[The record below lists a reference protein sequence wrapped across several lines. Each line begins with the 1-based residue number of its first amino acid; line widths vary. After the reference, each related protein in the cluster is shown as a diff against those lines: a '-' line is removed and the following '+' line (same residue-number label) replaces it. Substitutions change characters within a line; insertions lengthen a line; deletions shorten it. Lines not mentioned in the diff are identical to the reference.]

1 MKDDQK
7 QQDMVMTRG
16 RGRGMRGG
24 MMRPMGPGGP
34 HFGPKMKQFVPRL
47 PFDMVLC
54 ESAFPR
60 VKAAPDESAFTQA
73 LLKRNADLSPTSAE
87 QAAVLNLVTKIQ
99 TVMDNLIVDPGNFDA
114 CQIEEVRQV
123 GSYKKGTMMTGHNVA
138 DIVVILKTLPT
149 KEAVEALGKKVCDDL
164 RTLEPQEVLVLTMLP
179 NDRGFE
185 ISNSEATVRVLVTT
199 IHQNLRKLDPELH
212 LDQKILQ
219 SHLAAIRHSRWF
231 EENAH
236 HSTIKVLIRLL
247 RDLRGRFEGFEPLS
261 PWMLDLLAHYA
272 ILNNPSRQA
281 LPINSAFRRCLQL
294 LAAGLFLPGSAG
306 ISDPCEGGNIR
317 VHTAMTLE
325 QQDLV
330 CLTAQTLLR
339 VLSHGGYKQI
349 LGLEGN
355 SSIAS
360 EMSVWDGVVV
370 SALEKAYEKPP
381 ERPPQD
387 DDTDNMDADDDP
399 METTD
404 N

>member
-1 MKDDQK
+1 
-7 QQDMVMTRG
+7 MVMTRG

-24 MMRPMGPGGP
+24 MMRPMGPGP

-60 VKAAPDESAFTQA
+60 VKPAPDESAFTQA
-73 LLKRNADLSPTSAE
+73 LLKRNADLSPTPAE

-99 TVMDNLIVDPGNFDA
+99 AVMDNLIVDPGNFDA

-149 KEAVEALGKKVCDDL
+149 KEAVEALGKKVCEDL
-164 RTLEPQEVLVLTMLP
+164 RSQEPQEVLVLTMLP

-294 LAAGLFLPGSAG
+294 LAAGLFLPGSADTLSAG

>member
-1 MKDDQK
+1 MSKPEHG
-7 QQDMVMTRG
+7 MVMTRG

-24 MMRPMGPGGP
+24 MGPRPMGPGP
-34 HFGPKMKQFVPRL
+34 HFVPKMKQFVPRL

-60 VKAAPDESAFTQA
+60 VKTAPDESAFQQA
-73 LLKRNADLSPTSAE
+73 LLKRNADLSPTAQE

-99 TVMDNLIVDPGNFDA
+99 GVMDNLIVDPGNFDA
-114 CQIEEVRQV
+114 CIEEVRQV

-149 KEAVEALGKKVCDDL
+149 KEAVEALGKKVCEDL
-164 RTLEPQEVLVLTMLP
+164 RSQDPQEVLVLTMLP

-236 HSTIKVLIRLL
+236 HSSIKVLIRLL
-247 RDLRGRFEGFEPLS
+247 RDLRSRFEGFEPLS

-281 LPINSAFRRCLQL
+281 LPINAAFRRCLQL

-325 QQDLV
+325 QQDQV

-387 DDTDNMDADDDP
+387 EDADDMDADDES
-399 METTD
+399 METND

>member
-1 MKDDQK
+1 
-7 QQDMVMTRG
+7 MVMTRG

-24 MMRPMGPGGP
+24 MGPRPMGPGP
-34 HFGPKMKQFVPRL
+34 HFVPKMKQFVPRL

-60 VKAAPDESAFTQA
+60 VKTAPDESAFQQA
-73 LLKRNADLSPTSAE
+73 LLKRNADLSPTAQE

-99 TVMDNLIVDPGNFDA
+99 GVMDNLIVDPGNFDA

-149 KEAVEALGKKVCDDL
+149 KEAVEALGKKVCEDL
-164 RTLEPQEVLVLTMLP
+164 RSQDPQEVLVLTMLP

-236 HSTIKVLIRLL
+236 HSSIKVLIRLL
-247 RDLRGRFEGFEPLS
+247 RDLRSRFEGFEPLS

-281 LPINSAFRRCLQL
+281 LPINAAFRRCLQL

-325 QQDLV
+325 QQDQV

-387 DDTDNMDADDDP
+387 EDADDMDADDES
-399 METTD
+399 METND

>member
-1 MKDDQK
+1 
-7 QQDMVMTRG
+7 
-16 RGRGMRGG
+16 MRGG
-24 MMRPMGPGGP
+24 MIRPMGPGP

-73 LLKRNADLSPTSAE
+73 LLKRNADLSPTPAE

-99 TVMDNLIVDPGNFDA
+99 AVMDNLIVDPGNFDA

-164 RTLEPQEVLVLTMLP
+164 RAQEPQEVLVLTMLP

>member
-1 MKDDQK
+1 
-7 QQDMVMTRG
+7 MVMTRG

-24 MMRPMGPGGP
+24 MMRPMGPGP

-60 VKAAPDESAFTQA
+60 VKPAPDESAFTQA
-73 LLKRNADLSPTSAE
+73 LLKRNADLSPTPAE

-99 TVMDNLIVDPGNFDA
+99 AVMDNLIVDPGNFDA
-114 CQIEEVRQV
+114 CVSSQIEEVRQV

-164 RTLEPQEVLVLTMLP
+164 RSQEPQEVLVLTMLP

-294 LAAGLFLPGSAG
+294 LAAGLFLPGSADTLSAG

>member
-1 MKDDQK
+1 
-7 QQDMVMTRG
+7 
-16 RGRGMRGG
+16 

-34 HFGPKMKQFVPRL
+34 HFVPKMKQFVPRL

-54 ESAFPR
+54 ESAFPK

-73 LLKRNADLSPTSAE
+73 LLKRNADLSPTPAE

-99 TVMDNLIVDPGNFDA
+99 AVMDNLIVDPGNFDA

-164 RTLEPQEVLVLTMLP
+164 RTQEPHEVLVLTMLP
-179 NDRGFE
+179 DDRGFE

-247 RDLRGRFEGFEPLS
+247 RDLRGRFEGFDPLS

-272 ILNNPSRQA
+272 IMNNPSRQA

-294 LAAGLFLPGSAG
+294 LAAGLFLPGSAGIFSLG

-381 ERPPQD
+381 ERPLQD
-387 DDTDNMDADDDP
+387 DDANDMDADDDP
-399 METTD
+399 METAD